1 MKLARLVLLTAL
13 ISITGL
19 ACGDGV
25 HSASNLGDPIVTL
38 SAEVEGTLPDNV
50 SADHLRASI
59 IWETLPDALL
69 ECMDKAVNADDVYAC
84 TNPTD
89 FRPAQSTRSVAI
101 EPTFPASFEVPM
113 YTLPSPE
120 VLSGD
125 PTALLGYGILVV
137 YEDGNENNE
146 LDLVSFGEKVSAD
159 TILASGIPSGVEKA
173 IYVVYR
179 EGALSPFWKM
189 FSIFGCP
196 EPGQGF
202 SVVDLVADANGV
214 SCLVH
219 SAEEAKISVL
229 FEDSESVRQLI
240 CEPLLDI
247 NTYPPVDAPETDQ
260 QIYCHYSDSL
270 EYLMDPDSYCRFS
283 QVYELAGCENLFGCK
298 VPDWDLTASPP
309 AWWPCSGESDNGFT
323 IEDAPDE
330 LTIDPNELFS
340 ISYDSGEKTFAM
352 NEIEVWVF
360 TAPNEALVFTHPK
373 VIRLID
379 NDSNNLFSAGD
390 KLELFEAP
398 DTDKF
403 NETHATTQFKLNLE
417 HSIDLAVIE
426 NLAELVWTP

>member
-1 MKLARLVLLTAL
+1 
-13 ISITGL
+13 SITGS

-38 SAEVEGTLPDNV
+38 NAEVEGQLPENI
-50 SADHLRASI
+50 SAAHLRASI
-59 IWETLPDALL
+59 LWETLPDTLL
-69 ECMDKAVNADDVYAC
+69 ECMHKAQNADEVFAC
-84 TNPTD
+84 TNTNE

-113 YTLPSPE
+113 YTLPGPE

-146 LDLVSFGEKVSAD
+146 LDLVSFPEKVSAD
-159 TILASGIPSGVEKA
+159 TILASGIPTGVEKA

-179 EGALSPFWKM
+179 EGALSPLWKM
-189 FSIFGCP
+189 FSIFGCG
-196 EPGQGF
+196 EPDQGF

-219 SAEEAKISVL
+219 PAQEAKISVL
-229 FEDSESVRQLI
+229 FEDSEGMRQLI
-240 CEPLLDI
+240 CEPYLD
-247 NTYPPVDAPETDQ
+247 NDNYPPTDDPLPTDQ
-260 QIYCHYSDSL
+260 EIYCHYSDSL
-270 EYLMDPDSYCRFS
+270 EYLKDLESYCRVS
-283 QVYELAGCENLFGCK
+283 QVYELAGCDNNFGCE
-298 VPDWDLTASPP
+298 VPDWDLRASPP
-309 AWWPCSGESDNGFT
+309 DWWPCTGESDNGYT
-323 IEDAPDE
+323 IEDAAAE
-330 LTIDPNELFS
+330 LTTNADELFS
-340 ISYDSGEKTFAM
+340 ISFISGEKTFPM
-352 NEIEVWVF
+352 NEIEIWVF
-360 TAPNEALVFTHPK
+360 TAPNEALVFTRPK
-373 VIRLID
+373 VIRLVDND
-379 NDSNNLFSAGD
+379 NDSLFSAGD

-417 HSIDLAVIE
+417 HSINLSIIE